1 MLKQN
6 SDVQE
11 FGTRDKSRFHL
22 PMNMKYGRKKG
33 MRARERE
40 KEKSVCAIVSTW
52 RV

>member
-11 FGTRDKSRFHL
+11 FFTRDDL

-33 MRARERE
+33 MRARE